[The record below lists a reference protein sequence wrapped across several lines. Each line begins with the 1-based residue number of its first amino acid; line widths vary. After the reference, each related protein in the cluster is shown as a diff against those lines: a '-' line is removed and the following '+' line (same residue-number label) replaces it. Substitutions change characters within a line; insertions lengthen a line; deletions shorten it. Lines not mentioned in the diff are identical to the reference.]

1 MEVSG
6 NVSDSATETEV
17 PEKENGDNKT
27 EADAS
32 KSTRQNQIKIIAG
45 DTVFTATLVD
55 NSSAD
60 ALNVE
65 EIFQK

>member
-1 MEVSG
+1 M
-6 NVSDSATETEV
+6 